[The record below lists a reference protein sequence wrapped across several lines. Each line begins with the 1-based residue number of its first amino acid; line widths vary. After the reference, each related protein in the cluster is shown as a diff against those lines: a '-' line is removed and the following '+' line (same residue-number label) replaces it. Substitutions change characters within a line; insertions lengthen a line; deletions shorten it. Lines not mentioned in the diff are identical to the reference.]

1 MPDKKKKRFSDLL
14 SEAGNSVLGT
24 TEQAPTAMSEEE
36 LLSTFAQPEKKKSSP
51 SASPEVPPEIQEA
64 SKLGDSYKPPV
75 KESWTGSSSQS
86 DDNGISAVQ
95 STMSKFNQRLLDLP
109 AQVLETSA
117 IIGSELEKAI
127 PMEEGRTEV
136 EKSYMYKAADKYRQW
151 IKEIYPTN
159 PKVEREDPLYS
170 HTIAGSAGDLAALV
184 ATAGTS
190 REAEALNALTQA
202 SKGFAVKNIQIL
214 SPAATEL
221 AKHTAKQAT
230 SSGVLTGAIQMGTA
244 EWEQAKANGAT
255 DEQAFEVFYKNAAVG
270 SVMEAIPVM
279 HFYKRLDTATGGG
292 LKSAIKRMSVAGTAQ
307 GLEEMTTEVAQQ
319 FYSNYT
325 ASETYDATRKFYDGV
340 VESGGIGFGLGF
352 VLGAMG
358 TSLRK
363 KQAVAQTP
371 QEKAD
376 IQLSLDFVTQKSAEL
391 ENGKLTD
398 QGQQIGEDVPA
409 PENTVQAENNLQEE
423 APVESP
429 EVTTTIDSQESLPTE
444 TQPTEILTEEQT
456 IDTPADQELT
466 AQQEVITPENTQ
478 DVEFTDMEQTPVV
491 EDIVPEETTV
501 NEPKVQT
508 IQEVEAEEIV
518 NPVEQ
523 EMVTRVKEGDDLE
536 TYRDQ
541 FETEED
547 FNTVKEYINEISKEQ
562 PDPTA
567 SPEGQVVEEGPQE
580 ESPESGVIGTIRD
593 KSERLANID
602 PTETGERERL
612 ATEIVQETDK
622 LIAQQESRLQEEGTE
637 LKDRSF
643 AKQVLENPDISPE
656 IKEGLTE
663 EGRKYIPITNKL
675 TIKEADAII
684 NVKGLEQATE
694 DFKDRTNAYHPAVRT
709 MMGELL
715 IKKYNSLVIESTDP
729 VVKQKAADQ
738 AVKVADDLAI
748 HLTALGQAI
757 QAASVFSQLSP
768 EGVVIHVQKNIQKK
782 IEGKL
787 SKIRGDIKA
796 TREEINKINEESIK
810 EVLSGK
816 LKAIIGTAKEKSQ
829 KAKRKEFVA
838 KADKFLESIKVKT
851 GKNIQEASLFA
862 IPIATYNAAIDTI
875 RLSIKAGDLVA
886 TAIEKGIKVIRAQH
900 KGEWDEKGFRE
911 QPVFIELQKDEV
923 VDPTKVVKSALKDSD
938 IKMEDIITKHYTSV
952 SQSKKSLLDKIVDDA
967 GLDRNVAKDLVAEIE
982 TAFDKLA
989 TQKKRQYLQ
998 KKISRAEKLV
1008 APKAAKKKEQLHEKI
1023 IKLTNQQVFT
1033 SKAFEDIYAESFD
1046 LPKLTPEQ
1054 IQKITE
1060 LADRVQTAKGAE
1072 AKNKATQDLLRYQEG
1087 IKGINWSDVGMALWY
1102 SNILSGLSTQAVN
1115 IYAGFAE
1122 TAAEVYTS
1130 TVQLL
1135 AEGKPK
1141 DAAKL
1146 AIALFQGYGKGLLS
1160 AQDVLKTGYNPVRND
1175 KVDVQGILER
1185 TTFKGGVWNPYNYSK
1200 YVGRMMSAADIFAYA
1215 GIKEMR
1221 SQQLAM
1227 RMALK
1232 EGKDSTTVDMQKRAN
1247 EILYNTKERVEEAKI
1262 QAEQEGLKGLA
1273 KKRRINEIV
1282 EESRPA
1288 DLNEDAQDFA
1298 ARGTF
1303 NYDPEGLLGTL
1314 THGINYV
1321 TNTASIKGVKPLQFI
1336 VPFTRIIANV
1346 TNRYLDWTPWGA
1358 VRAAR
1363 GQMGYENP
1371 ILGDKHVKVFTPEER
1386 RRELIKSITGTAG
1399 MIALFAM
1406 TEPDEEGDSAME
1418 ITADGTGDFKK
1429 NYELQETGWR
1439 PYSIKIGD
1447 KWYEYK
1453 NTALAIPFAWIGQYR
1468 DAQKYHGQQGWE
1480 DKLSIITMGSAKYL
1494 MDMSF
1499 LSALSDFFSAF
1510 GKEQQQAGSW
1520 LEKAG
1525 KSTART
1531 AKSFVVPNA
1540 YTQLARSYQEVSD
1553 LPMKKASGVL
1563 DDLVRDVPVL
1573 RDNLQNMYN
1582 SLGDPV
1588 YPDQNRKY
1596 YPFKMKGDQND
1607 KVWDLII
1614 KNQAWIGPP
1623 SKTTLIYDESIDGE
1637 RKMTDDEYNKFAIL
1651 AGRLTK
1657 KRILDHYDELSAMKA
1672 SEAQERIKDYK
1683 EGARKSAKW
1692 GFRLKGRDYADWE
1705 KENLK

>member
-1 MPDKKKKRFSDLL
+1 MPDPKKKKSLNSLLDEVSSEVMGTSVTDNKNTMSDEDLL
-14 SEAGNSVLGT
+14 NY
-24 TEQAPTAMSEEE
+24 
-36 LLSTFAQPEKKKSSP
+36 FAQPEKKKSSP
-51 SASPEVPPEIQEA
+51 STSPEVPPEIQEA

-75 KESWTGSSSQS
+75 KESGTGSSNPS
-86 DDNGISAVQ
+86 DDNQIGVIS
-95 STMSKFNQRLLDLP
+95 STLSKLNQHILDLP
-109 AQVLETSA
+109 AQTLEASGIIAAQLESA
-117 IIGSELEKAI
+117 ATGADLDTQQGMA
-127 PMEEGRTEV
+127 
-136 EKSYMYKAADKYRQW
+136 YKMAEKYRGW

-159 PKVEREDPLYS
+159 PKYEREDPLYS
-170 HTIAGSAGDLAALV
+170 HTIAGSAGDLIALV
-184 ATAGTS
+184 ATAGTGS
-190 REAEALNALTQA
+190 QAKALNGLSEA
-202 SKGFAVKNIQIL
+202 SKIYAASNLGTLAKSTGLAVKQT
-214 SPAATEL
+214 ATNPGL
-221 AKHTAKQAT
+221 
-230 SSGVLTGAIQMGTA
+230 LTGALQMGTS

-255 DEQAFEVFYKNAAVG
+255 DDQAFEVFYKNAAVG
-270 SVMEAIPVM
+270 SAMESIPVM
-279 HFYKRLDTATGGG
+279 QFYKRLDTATGGG
-292 LKSAIKRMSVAGTAQ
+292 LKGAIKKTITDGAVQ
-307 GLEEMTTEVAQQ
+307 GLEEMTTEVGQQ

-325 ASETYDATRKFYDGV
+325 AAETYDATRKWYDGM

-352 VLGAMG
+352 VLGAIG

-398 QGQQIGEDVPA
+398 QGEQIGEDVPA
-409 PENTVQAENNLQEE
+409 PENSAQAESDLQEE

-429 EVTTTIDSQESLPTE
+429 EVATTIDSQESLPTE

-466 AQQEVITPENTQ
+466 VQQEVVTPENAQ
-478 DVEFTDMEQTPVV
+478 DVEFTDTEQTPVV
-491 EDIVPEETTV
+491 EDVVPEETIV
-501 NEPKVQT
+501 NEPKEQT

-523 EMVTRVKEGDDLE
+523 EMVTGVKEGDDLE

-547 FNTVKEYINEISKEQ
+547 FNTIKEYINEISKEQ

-567 SPEGQVVEEGPQE
+567 SPEGQVLEEGAQE
-580 ESPESGVIGTIRD
+580 ESPESGIIGTLRD

-622 LIAQQESRLQEEGTE
+622 LIAQQESRLQEEGAE
-637 LKDRSF
+637 QKDRSF

-715 IKKYNSLVIESTDP
+715 IKKYNSLVTESTDP

-738 AVKVADDLAI
+738 AVKVADDLSI

-938 IKMEDIITKHYTSV
+938 VKMEDIITKHYTSV
-952 SQSKKSLLDKIVDDA
+952 SQSKKSLLDKIVEDA

-1060 LADRVQTAKGAE
+1060 LADRAQTAKGPE
-1072 AKNKATQDLLRYQEG
+1072 AKNKAAQDLLRYQESL
-1087 IKGINWSDVGMALWY
+1087 KGINWADVGMAIWY
-1102 SNILSGLSTQAVN
+1102 SNILSGLSTQVGN
-1115 IYAGFAE
+1115 IYSGFSE
-1122 TAAEVYTS
+1122 TASEVYTS
-1130 TVQLL
+1130 AIQL
-1135 AEGKPK
+1135 ATEGRPK
-1141 DAAKL
+1141 DAARL
-1146 AIALFQGYGKGLLS
+1146 AIGLFQGYGKGLLM
-1160 AQDVLKTGYNPVRND
+1160 AQDVLKTGYSPVRND
-1175 KVDVQGILER
+1175 KVQVQGLLER
-1185 TTFKGGVWNPYNYSK
+1185 IRFKGGAWNPFNYSK
-1200 YVGRMMSAADIFAYA
+1200 YVGRLMSAADIFAYA
-1215 GIKEMR
+1215 GLKEMR

-1227 RMALK
+1227 SMALRENK
-1232 EGKDSTTVDMQKRAN
+1232 EAPTVEMQKRAN

-1273 KKRRINEIV
+1273 KKRRINEII
-1282 EESRPA
+1282 EESRPSYI
-1288 DLNEDAQDFA
+1288 NEDADDFA
-1298 ARGTF
+1298 AHGTF
-1303 NYDPEGLLGTL
+1303 NYDPEGTMAAL
-1314 THGINYV
+1314 TEAMNNA
-1321 TNTASIKGVKPLQFI
+1321 TNRVKPLRFI
-1336 VPFTRIIANV
+1336 VPFTRVIANV
-1346 TNRYLDWTPWGA
+1346 TNRNLDWTPWGL

-1363 GQMGYENP
+1363 GKMG
-1371 ILGDKHVKVFTPEER
+1371 GMFGMDSHVKVFTPEER
-1386 RRELIKSITGTAG
+1386 RRELIKAISGTAG
-1399 MIALFAM
+1399 MIALFFA
-1406 TEPDEEGDSAME
+1406 TEPDEEGESLIE
-1418 ITADGTGDFKK
+1418 ITADGTGDMKK
-1429 NYELQETGWR
+1429 NYELQSTGWR
-1439 PYSIKIGD
+1439 PYSVKINGV
-1447 KWYEYK
+1447 WNEYK
-1453 NTALAIPFAWIGQYR
+1453 LTHLAMPFMWVGLYR
-1468 DAQKYHGQQGWE
+1468 DAQKYQGEKYVDWE
-1480 DKLSIITMGSAKYL
+1480 DKLQLMASGSARYL
-1494 MDMSF
+1494 MDASF
-1499 LSALSDFFSAF
+1499 LSGLSDFFNLFS
-1510 GKEQQQAGSW
+1510 KENQYGSP
-1520 LEKAG
+1520 LEKGA
-1525 KSTART
+1525 KLTART

-1540 YTQLARSYQEVSD
+1540 FTQLSRSYQEIAD
-1553 LPMKKASGVL
+1553 MPMKKASSTL
-1563 DDLVRDVPVL
+1563 DELVRDMPVL
-1573 RDNLQNMYN
+1573 RDNLSNMYN
-1582 SLGDPV
+1582 TLGDPIV
-1588 YPDQNRKY
+1588 ADQNRKY
-1596 YPFKMKGDQND
+1596 YPFKMKGDEND
-1607 KVWDLII
+1607 KVWNLII

-1657 KRILDHYDELSAMKA
+1657 KRIMDHYDELSAMKA

-1692 GFRLKGRDYADWE
+1692 GFRLKGRDYTDWE